1 VLHAIET
8 AIGDGSTVVVSYY
21 DFQLDHG
28 IEPRK
33 VSPALRLL
41 DCLGLIDIEPG
52 WRSANMFRLSN
63 RWRTLDA
70 DEAAWRVKLA
80 RGSMR
85 QRTSRKPVVPKAVKV
100 APKPVIVDPPRDDM
114 QRRVPSLP
122 RLAFLQDDRR

>member
-1 VLHAIET
+1 MSRENSAAYAALTSDSRRVLHAIET

-52 WRSANMFRLSN
+52 RRSANMFRLSN
-63 RWRTLDA
+63 RWRTLDG

-80 RGSMR
+80 CRPMR
-85 QRTSRKPVVPKAVKV
+85 QRARSKPV
-100 APKPVIVDPPRDDM
+100 PPNG
-114 QRRVPSLP
+114 
-122 RLAFLQDDRR
+122 